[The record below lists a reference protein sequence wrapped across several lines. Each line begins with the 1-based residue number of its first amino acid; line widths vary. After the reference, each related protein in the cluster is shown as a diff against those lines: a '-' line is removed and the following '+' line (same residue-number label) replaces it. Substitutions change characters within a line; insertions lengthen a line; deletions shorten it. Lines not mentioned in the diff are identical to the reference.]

1 MTIVQDKDFF
11 KILKN
16 KQSLTIEI
24 EDRKKLGYNTHGM
37 NNHGEFL
44 NYMNPHDNCLW
55 DAIIPGY
62 KKSLK
67 AGTKYKTDSII
78 GIYYLENGNHKIAIK
93 INENG
98 YDKNKSR
105 RDLQRYIKNYKKN
118 IPVKG
123 EWIGLSKYI

>member
-1 MTIVQDKDFF
+1 
-11 KILKN
+11 
-16 KQSLTIEI
+16 
-24 EDRKKLGYNTHGM
+24 
-37 NNHGEFL
+37 
-44 NYMNPHDNCLW
+44 MNPHDNCLW

-67 AGTKYKTDSII
+67 GGTKYKTDSII

-123 EWIGLSKYI
+123 EWIGLSKNI